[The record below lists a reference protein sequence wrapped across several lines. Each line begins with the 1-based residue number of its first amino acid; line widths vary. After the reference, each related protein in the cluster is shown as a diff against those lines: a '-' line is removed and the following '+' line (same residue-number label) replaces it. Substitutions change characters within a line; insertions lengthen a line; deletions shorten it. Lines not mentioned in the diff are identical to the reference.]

1 MTIQITLTRQQ
12 RRAMERNAE
21 GVDRATESD
30 RKFFERFPTRNYR
43 IRAMAPA
50 EVAQLDI
57 VVNGDMEPLKP
68 GCRWFVVMRQIMPG
82 LRFKV
87 FRQAPAEKV
96 GEEASEHIARS
107 LYELHLTENPLA
119 RAREAAMMAGIKRAG
134 TPPDQQEGGPRV

>member
-1 MTIQITLTRQQ
+1 MTMQLSRQQ
-12 RRAMERNAE
+12 RRALERSAE

-30 RKFFERFPTRNYR
+30 RRFFRRFTDRNYR

-50 EVAQLDI
+50 EVAQLNA
-57 VVNGDMEPLKP
+57 VVNGDVEPLEP
-68 GCRWFVVMRQIMPG
+68 GFRWFVVMRQIVPG

-107 LYELHLTENPLA
+107 LYEFHLAENPQA
-119 RAREAAMMAGIKRAG
+119 RAREAAMAAGIERAG
-134 TPPDQQEGGPRV
+134 TPPDQQEGGPRI

>member
-12 RRAMERNAE
+12 RRALERNAE

-30 RKFFERFPTRNYR
+30 RRFFQRFPARNYR
-43 IRAMAPA
+43 VRAMAPA
-50 EVAQLDI
+50 EIAQLDTI
-57 VVNGDMEPLKP
+57 VNGDMEPLEP
-68 GCRWFVVMRQIMPG
+68 GFRRFVVMRQIAPG

-107 LYELHLTENPLA
+107 LYEFHLTENPQA
-119 RAREAAMMAGIKRAG
+119 RAREEAMAAAIQRAG
-134 TPPDQQEGGPRV
+134 PPPGQPEGEPRA